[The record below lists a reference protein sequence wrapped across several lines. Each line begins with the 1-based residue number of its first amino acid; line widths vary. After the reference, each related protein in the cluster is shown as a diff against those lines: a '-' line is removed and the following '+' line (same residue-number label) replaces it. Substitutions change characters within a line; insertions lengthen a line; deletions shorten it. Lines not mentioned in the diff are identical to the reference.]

1 MESIFGSKSRVKLL
15 TLFLLNPGRKYYVRE
30 IERLTRENI
39 NSIRRELKNLEAI
52 NLLKSQRSGN
62 QKYYTVNQEMSIYP
76 ELKNIFLKTQGA
88 AKILQKKISSLKG
101 INTAF
106 IYGSYAKGEAG
117 PDSDIDII
125 IIGNVNEDDLIMR
138 IRNVEKELN
147 REINYV
153 LFTPEEYETRKKKKD
168 PFIKNVLN
176 DERIILLGE
185 EP

>member
-15 TLFLLNPGRKYYVRE
+15 TLFLLNPGKRYYIRE
-30 IERLTRENI
+30 VERLTGENI
-39 NSIRRELKNLEAI
+39 NSIRRELENLETI

-62 QKYYTVNQEMSIYP
+62 QKYYTVNQEMGIYP
-76 ELKNIFLKTQGA
+76 ELKNIFLKTRGA
-88 AKILQKKISSLKG
+88 AKVLQEKISNLKG
-101 INTAF
+101 INRAY

-125 IIGNVNEDDLIMR
+125 IIGKVNEDDLIMR
-138 IRNVEKELN
+138 IRNVEKHLN

-153 LFTPEEYETRKKKKD
+153 LFSPEEYETRKKKKD
-168 PFIKNVLN
+168 PFIKNVLK
-176 DERIILLGE
+176 DEKIILLGE